1 MYDQLEHAIESAQ
14 EARQAILAIE
24 ATKTNHNTLDA
35 AFNALGEAIKQLNLL
50 LEPAE
55 VE

>member
-1 MYDQLEHAIESAQ
+1 MYDQLEQTIEAAH

-24 ATKTNHNTLDA
+24 ATKTNRATLDA
-35 AFNALGEAIKQLNLL
+35 AFSALGESIKQLNRLL
-50 LEPAE
+50 KPAE